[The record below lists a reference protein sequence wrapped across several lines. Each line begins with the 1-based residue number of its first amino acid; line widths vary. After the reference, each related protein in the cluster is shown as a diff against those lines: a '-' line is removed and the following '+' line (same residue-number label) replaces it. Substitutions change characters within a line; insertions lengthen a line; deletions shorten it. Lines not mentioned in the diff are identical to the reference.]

1 MLTVISITRLRSL
14 RWMRRNLI
22 NTRWTSSSKMS
33 ILNPMRKLILQL
45 YTTSVKTA
53 KLCNNHITGKP
64 RETWNL
70 NHRLTSKLPSK
81 SRDLKQEQRP
91 ETKSISACSINLLL
105 LITILTKLLPVR
117 ARRDPIPK
125 ERIQDLCHTLMFKP
139 RKEGSTMSLDL

>member
-33 ILNPMRKLILQL
+33 ILIPMRKLILQL

-91 ETKSISACSINLLL
+91 ETKSISACLINSLLS
-105 LITILTKLLPVR
+105 ITILTKLLPAR
-117 ARRDPIPK
+117 ARRDRTPK
-125 ERIQDLCHTLMFKP
+125 ERIQDLYHTPTFKP
-139 RKEGSTMSLDL
+139 LKEDSTMNLDL